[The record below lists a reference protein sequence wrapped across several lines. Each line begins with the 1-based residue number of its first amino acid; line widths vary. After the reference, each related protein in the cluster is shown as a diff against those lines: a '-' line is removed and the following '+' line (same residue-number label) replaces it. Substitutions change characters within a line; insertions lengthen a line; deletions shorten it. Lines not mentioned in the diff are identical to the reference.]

1 MNCRVSSLS
10 TSYLSTQEREE
21 QKKQEALTRK
31 QDAQKLFADE
41 EANLVSSVKPVAV
54 KKVTV
59 SEIDKIKEKERRK
72 HELAAIMKEKEKKN
86 ISENPEME
94 PENPNVKMAEILAAE
109 GTIYLSGFFSAIV
122 GSLCL
127 ATNWWIFLNAG

>member
-1 MNCRVSSLS
+1 M
-10 TSYLSTQEREE
+10 
-21 QKKQEALTRK
+21 
-31 QDAQKLFADE
+31 
-41 EANLVSSVKPVAV
+41 KPVAV

-72 HELAAIMKEKEKKN
+72 HEQAAIMKEKEKKN

-109 GTIYLSGFFSAIV
+109 GIIYLSGFFSAIV
-122 GSLCL
+122 VVC
-127 ATNWWIFLNAG
+127 A